1 MSKLQRNLFCL
12 LMVGQLVFGVDTA
25 LGQMTPNA
33 VQKLLDEPI
42 QLPGVIA
49 FQLQR
54 YLIQRIPPLPVPK
67 SAQEWEQQEAK
78 IEKHILDD
86 IAFHGWPR
94 AWVDSPPDFQQAGV
108 IESDKGY
115 RIVKL
120 RYEIVPGFD
129 GYALLYEPSRIEGKA
144 PAILNVI
151 GHEPMGNA
159 AEYEQKRCI
168 NFAKRGI
175 VALSLGWMGFGELDQ
190 AQNAHD
196 FAADLDLVGS
206 NALGL
211 FYLAM
216 RRGLDY
222 LAMLPQ
228 VDSGRLGLTGLSGG
242 GWQTIM
248 LSSTDKRVAVAVEV
262 AGFGSLQSNLTH
274 PVDTDE
280 IEENATDL
288 AQGQDY
294 PFFVAIRAP
303 RPTLLI
309 HNAEDDCCFRAALVK
324 PYIYDQVLPFYK
336 QFGKPDALAWYES
349 TDPGTHNYQLVNRE
363 HAYRFFDEYFG
374 IPAAPDEIFSST
386 EIRSPEEL
394 TVELPKENLTIVGL
408 ARQLAG
414 SIRRSPMPGANQQH
428 RIWIGAEREKL
439 ESVVRYKAV
448 SVEHAFRI
456 RNTKQLAIET
466 LSYRFDFSNGLSASA
481 VWLKANGADK
491 NAPVTMVLHD
501 KGYANAAQTVSEHV
515 NRGEQVL
522 ALDLIFNGNTRPQ
535 VPDPA
540 DWEMLAS
547 TMGERPLGLEAAQ
560 LLAVANWL
568 RKETGHAQIQLETD
582 GMRAQVISL
591 VAAAIESSVFIGV
604 QSHHAIGSLGY
615 LLDQAVP
622 FRSAPDL
629 FCLDLY
635 KDFDLDMLATMAAPT
650 KFRDA
655 GPSR

>member
-1 MSKLQRNLFCL
+1 M
-12 LMVGQLVFGVDTA
+12 
-25 LGQMTPNA
+25 
-33 VQKLLDEPI
+33 
-42 QLPGVIA
+42 
-49 FQLQR
+49 
-54 YLIQRIPPLPVPK
+54 
-67 SAQEWEQQEAK
+67 
-78 IEKHILDD
+78 
-86 IAFHGWPR
+86 
-94 AWVDSPPDFQQAGV
+94 
-108 IESDKGY
+108 
-115 RIVKL
+115 
-120 RYEIVPGFD
+120 
-129 GYALLYEPSRIEGKA
+129 
-144 PAILNVI
+144 
-151 GHEPMGNA
+151 
-159 AEYEQKRCI
+159 
-168 NFAKRGI
+168 
-175 VALSLGWMGFGELDQ
+175 
-190 AQNAHD
+190 
-196 FAADLDLVGS
+196 
-206 NALGL
+206 
-211 FYLAM
+211 
-216 RRGLDY
+216 
-222 LAMLPQ
+222 
-228 VDSGRLGLTGLSGG
+228 
-242 GWQTIM
+242 
-248 LSSTDKRVAVAVEV
+248 AVAVEV
-262 AGFGSLQSNLTH
+262 AGFGSLKSNLTH

-288 AQGQDY
+288 VHGEDY
-294 PFFVAIRAP
+294 PFFVTMRAP